1 MATQE
6 EIKEEDKKIR
16 YLRRMVDFTI
26 ILILETDDMTRE
38 EASGH
43 AAAVRDFALK
53 LFPGKGD
60 VFDLVYGPRLKRVI
74 TDKYM
79 LI

>member
-26 ILILETDDMTRE
+26 ILILKSDMTRE
-38 EASGH
+38 EASRH
-43 AAAVRDFALK
+43 AAAVRDFALR

-60 VFDLVYGPRLKRVI
+60 VYDLVYALRLKRVI

-79 LI
+79 LS